1 MAGGGKMEGMNNRR
15 SNIEVMAD
23 ILRLGQA
30 GKTEIMYSANM
41 SYRQLQRYLQFLT
54 EHEFIEIM
62 KVGNPVTTYK
72 VNKKGLRLLKTIEN
86 LLEMLDWKLDWR
98 DGS

>member
-1 MAGGGKMEGMNNRR
+1 MNNRR

-23 ILRLGQA
+23 ILKLGQA

-41 SYRQLQRYLQFLT
+41 SYRQLQRYLEFLT
-54 EHEFIEIM
+54 QRGFVEII

-72 VNKKGLRLLKTIEN
+72 VNRRGLRLLKSIDN
-86 LLEMLDWKLDWR
+86 LLEMLGLGDEDYP
-98 DGS
+98 

>member
-1 MAGGGKMEGMNNRR
+1 MNNRR

-23 ILRLGQA
+23 ILKLGQA

-41 SYRQLQRYLQFLT
+41 SYRQLQRYLEFLT
-54 EHEFIEIM
+54 QRGFLEII

-72 VNKKGLRLLKTIEN
+72 VNRRGLRLLKSIDN
-86 LLEMLDWKLDWR
+86 LLEMLGLGDEDYP
-98 DGS
+98 

>member
-1 MAGGGKMEGMNNRR
+1 MNNRR

-23 ILRLGQA
+23 ILKLGQA

-41 SYRQLQRYLQFLT
+41 SYRQLQRYLEFLT
-54 EHEFIEIM
+54 QRGFIEIT

-72 VNKKGLRLLKTIEN
+72 VNRRGLRLLKSIDN
-86 LLEMLDWKLDWR
+86 LLEMLGLGDED
-98 DGS
+98 

>member
-1 MAGGGKMEGMNNRR
+1 MNNRR

-23 ILRLGQA
+23 ILKLGEA

-41 SYRQLQRYLQFLT
+41 SYRQLQRYLEFLT
-54 EHEFIEIM
+54 QRGFVEII

-72 VNKKGLRLLKTIEN
+72 VNRRGLRLLKSIDN
-86 LLEMLDWKLDWR
+86 LLEMLGLGDED
-98 DGS
+98 